1 MKYWDIKRYANC
13 TSISFIG
20 LLNVASIDIRKG
32 DEDTKCT
39 VNENSRL
46 QDSLT
51 LSKKAM
57 IEALQEAMTLIE
69 NDGKL

>member
-1 MKYWDIKRYANC
+1 MKYWSIKRYANC
-13 TSISFIG
+13 TSISFKG
-20 LLNVASIDIRKG
+20 LLNVESIDIRKG

-39 VNENSRL
+39 VNEDSRL

-51 LSKKAM
+51 LSKEAM
-57 IEALQEAMTLIE
+57 LETLQEAITLIE